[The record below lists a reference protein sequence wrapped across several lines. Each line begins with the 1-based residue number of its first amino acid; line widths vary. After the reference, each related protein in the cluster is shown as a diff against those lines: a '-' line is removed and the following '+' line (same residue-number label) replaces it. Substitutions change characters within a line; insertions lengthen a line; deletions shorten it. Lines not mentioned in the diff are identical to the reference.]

1 MTHKKLAGR
10 RVLVV
15 EDELLL
21 ADDISESL
29 RDIGAAVIGPV
40 PRRSEALALVQD
52 LISAGERI
60 DIAILDFGLQG
71 KTVLPL
77 VKLLQDHGIP
87 FVFATGLDRE
97 MVPPEYQD
105 VPLWQKPFDVV
116 QLATTLPPLIERC

>member
-1 MTHKKLAGR
+1 MKGGPTNR
-10 RVLVV
+10 RVLIV

-21 ADDISESL
+21 ADDIAESL

-40 PRRSEALALVQD
+40 PRRSEAFALVED

-77 VKLLQDHGIP
+77 VELLQDHGIP
-87 FVFATGLDRE
+87 FVFATGFDRE

-116 QLATTLPPLIERC
+116 QLAATLPPLIQRC

>member
-1 MTHKKLAGR
+1 MEDGLTNR
-10 RVLVV
+10 RVLIV

-21 ADDISESL
+21 ADDMAESL
-29 RDIGAAVIGPV
+29 REIGAAVMGPV
-40 PRRSEALALVQD
+40 PRRSEALAVVQD

-77 VKLLQDHGIP
+77 VELLQTHGIP
-87 FVFATGLDRE
+87 FVFATGFDRE

-116 QLATTLPPLIERC
+116 QLASALPPLIERC